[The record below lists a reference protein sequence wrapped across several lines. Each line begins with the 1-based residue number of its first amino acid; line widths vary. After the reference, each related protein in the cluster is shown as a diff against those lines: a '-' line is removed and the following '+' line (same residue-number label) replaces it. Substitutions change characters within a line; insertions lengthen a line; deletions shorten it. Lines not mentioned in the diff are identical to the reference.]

1 MLVKLGS
8 SSPIFGAKI
17 KHIVDET
24 TTLSYSIRPLPH
36 RVLSTFGVLFFE
48 VTTPPLKT
56 NMDTWMSMEV
66 SNYLVRLVSLVMTYL
81 GDLQPTYIGV
91 II

>member
-17 KHIVDET
+17 RHIVDET

-66 SNYLVRLVSLVMTYL
+66 SNYLVSLVMTYL